1 MGWYTDWFVAD
12 IADADAIAS
21 IVTDERDFD
30 DWPHLGLKN
39 IGELELSLLWGAIRG
54 DLDAPPDPAGTL
66 LHQRE
71 DEDGG
76 GILVFTVAPE
86 FVTALAQLP
95 ADQQQ
100 RLAVTWHSTAAV
112 CFEPEC

>member
-54 DLDAPPDPAGTL
+54 DLDVPPDPAGTL

-76 GILVFTVAPE
+76 GHPGVHCRAGVRHRA
-86 FVTALAQLP
+86 
-95 ADQQQ
+95 
-100 RLAVTWHSTAAV
+100 RTAASRSAAATRGHV
-112 CFEPEC
+112 ALYSRSLL

>member
-39 IGELELSLLWGAIRG
+39 IGELELSRYGARS
-54 DLDAPPDPAGTL
+54 AATL

-100 RLAVTWHSTAAV
+100 RLAVTWHSTAA
-112 CFEPEC
+112 